1 MPAFDPLPW
10 LTLAL
15 AKGVGPMRA
24 RLMIDAAG
32 GAAAARV
39 MPLAQLKTLDGVGT
53 VGAEQIFAGLRQARL
68 DAPAVLD
75 RADRLG
81 QQILGWDHPAYPVP
95 LREIPDPPVA
105 LFVRGELRRR
115 DLNAVG
121 IVGSRKC
128 SHYGREQANRF
139 GGLLAGAGFT
149 AVSGGARGIDTAAH
163 LGALAHP
170 DGRTVAVLG
179 CAADVAYPP
188 ENAPLFARIADGRG
202 AVVSEHPPGTP
213 PLADFF
219 PRRNR
224 IISGLSR
231 GVLVVEA
238 DDRSGALITARQA
251 GEDQGRTVFALP
263 GRVDSPTSRGT
274 HKLLRDGAVLVRDL
288 DDILEDLTPLP
299 DAAYE
304 AVEDGEPSINAKP
317 PPRLAAPL
325 AGRVGSVDAPGRAPQ
340 AGRLNGELFQES
352 DASIPTLTADQRRV
366 LGALDRAGCSVD
378 AIIDAT
384 DLPAQV
390 VMSSLTLM
398 SLKGLVKRVDGQT
411 YARK

>member
-1 MPAFDPLPW
+1 MQRSDPIHW

-24 RLMIDAAG
+24 RAMIDAAG
-32 GAAAARV
+32 SAEAACE
-39 MPLAQLKTLDGVGT
+39 MSLAQLKTLDGVGS
-53 VGAEQIFAGLRQARL
+53 VGAEQIFAGLRQARI

-75 RADRLG
+75 RADRLD
-81 QQILGWDHPAYPVP
+81 QKILGWDHPAYPAP
-95 LREIPDPPVA
+95 LKEIPDPPIT

-115 DLNAVG
+115 DLNAVA

-128 SHYGREQANRF
+128 SMYGREQANRF
-139 GGLLAGAGFT
+139 GGLLAGAGFMM
-149 AVSGGARGIDTAAH
+149 VSGGARGIDTAAH
-163 LGALAHP
+163 LGALSHGE
-170 DGRTVAVLG
+170 GRTIAVLG

-188 ENAPLFARIADGRG
+188 ENDRLFAQIADGRG

-213 PLADFF
+213 PMGEFF

-251 GEDQGRTVFALP
+251 GEDQGRTVYALP

-304 AVEDGEPSINAKP
+304 AADEVEGTEIDPAH
-317 PPRLAAPL
+317 RLAAPL
-325 AGRVGSVDAPGRAPQ
+325 AGR
-340 AGRLNGELFQES
+340 LNGELFENEE
-352 DASIPTLTADQRRV
+352 ASNPTIPTLTVEQRKI
-366 LGALDRAGCSVD
+366 LGALDRSGNSID

-384 DLPAQV
+384 QLPAHV
-390 VMSSLTLM
+390 VLSSLTLL
-398 SLKGLVKRVDGQT
+398 SLKGLAKRVDGQT